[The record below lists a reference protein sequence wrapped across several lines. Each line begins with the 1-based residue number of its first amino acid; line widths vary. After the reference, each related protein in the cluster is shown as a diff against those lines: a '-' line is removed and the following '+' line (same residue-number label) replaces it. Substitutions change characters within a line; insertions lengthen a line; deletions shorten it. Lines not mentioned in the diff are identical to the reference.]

1 MEKTVPDVVEKIC
14 PTPNGGDRAIG
25 AFLDENKKPAAK
37 DGAKY
42 FLVKELKQGKGICK
56 ILYEITDS
64 GTLKMLNKTM
74 L

>member
-1 MEKTVPDVVEKIC
+1 MKGVPDVVEKVC

-25 AFLDENKKPAAK
+25 AFLDANKKPTSKEEAK
-37 DGAKY
+37 F
-42 FLVKELKQGKGICK
+42 FLVKELKAGKGVCK